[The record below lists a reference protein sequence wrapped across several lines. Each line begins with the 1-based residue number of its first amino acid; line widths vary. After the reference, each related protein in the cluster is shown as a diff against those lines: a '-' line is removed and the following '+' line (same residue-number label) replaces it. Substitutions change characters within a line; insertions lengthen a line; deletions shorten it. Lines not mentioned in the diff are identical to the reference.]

1 MKSIRSVILLAGALF
16 APSRFTTANAAA
28 ETASAEDVEALK
40 ARIAELEK
48 QAGEKSGVPADPL
61 GLGGMQ
67 LPKGV
72 TEKDVLWR
80 KHAGL
85 NLKQA
90 VAAALAQVRHIA
102 KRAKEVAEAKTPAK
116 KTA

>member
-1 MKSIRSVILLAGALF
+1 MKPIRSIILLAGALF

-80 KHAGL
+80 KQAGL

-90 VAAALAQVRHIA
+90 VSAALAQVRHIA
-102 KRAKEVAEAKTPAK
+102 KRATEAAQSKPKGAK
-116 KTA
+116 AS